1 MGPNILEQG
10 RIESP
15 ASPATTPKVTTPEK
29 PTPRAVEEKQQ
40 PTAKGHSHDG
50 ERHTESQAAHPTTGT
65 FELPLSEPIQPGPK
79 IDFASLSPEELAF
92 TIEQI
97 EEHYIQPP
105 EGYECDSYD
114 RHDANGNII
123 SNPPNSSNSGTE
135 NCDGCGD
142 PYDEENLGTHVARL
156 CTQRGPNGQT
166 CTNLIW
172 DCAQA
177 QHEHSW

>member
-1 MGPNILEQG
+1 VGPNILEQG

-92 TIEQI
+92 TIKQI

-123 SNPPNSSNSGTE
+123 SNPPSSST
-135 NCDGCGD
+135 
-142 PYDEENLGTHVARL
+142 PKTAMVAAIP
-156 CTQRGPNGQT
+156 TMKK
-166 CTNLIW
+166 I
-172 DCAQA
+172 
-177 QHEHSW
+177 